1 MDSQEQEVQ
10 EEIKEP
16 QEEDNPEA
24 TQKGKKTAGASSMTS
39 SAPQLKPGLTARPQ
53 GADSEIRNS

>member
-39 SAPQLKPGLTARPQ
+39 SAPQLKPDYRF
-53 GADSEIRNS
+53 N